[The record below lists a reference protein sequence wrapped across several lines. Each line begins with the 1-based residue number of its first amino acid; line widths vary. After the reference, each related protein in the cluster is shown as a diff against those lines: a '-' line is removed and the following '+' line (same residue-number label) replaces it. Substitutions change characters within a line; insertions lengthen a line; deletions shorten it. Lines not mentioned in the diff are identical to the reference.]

1 MHLAWQDAT
10 VEYDPKKCSQP
21 SLQYVEY
28 AQLAVHVLFP
38 AILAAVLA
46 LSDALASAVALT
58 SLAVVVH
65 EEEAKAQDV

>member
-10 VEYDPKKCSQP
+10 VGCEPKKCSQP

-28 AQLAVHVLFP
+28 TQLVLHVLFP
-38 AILAAVLA
+38 AILAAVSA
-46 LSDALASAVALT
+46 SSDALASPAALA